1 MGSQEWRDGRIPII
15 HFLNQNSFILAGLTV
30 IALVAAFL
38 LRDGVRLADFLAL
51 AGLAGGLFV
60 AWLAL
65 RPGPSTVSNSSELQ
79 RLVGSGTPVL
89 LELQS
94 PY

>member
-1 MGSQEWRDGRIPII
+1 M
-15 HFLNQNSFILAGLTV
+15 
-30 IALVAAFL
+30 IALVAGLL
-38 LRDGVRLADFLAL
+38 LRDGVRLADLLAL
-51 AGLAGGLFV
+51 AALAGGTFA

-65 RPGPSTVSNSSELQ
+65 RPGPSTVPNPSDLQ
-79 RLVGSGTPVL
+79 GLIGSGTPVL

>member
-1 MGSQEWRDGRIPII
+1 MI
-15 HFLNQNSFILAGLTV
+15 V
-30 IALVAAFL
+30 LVAGFL
-38 LRDGVRLADFLAL
+38 LRDGVRPADLLAL
-51 AGLAGGLFV
+51 AALAGGILV

-65 RPGPSTVSNSSELQ
+65 RPGPSTVSNSSDIQKLI
-79 RLVGSGTPVL
+79 GSGTPVL

>member
-1 MGSQEWRDGRIPII
+1 MGSQERQDGRIPII
-15 HFLNQNSFILAGLTV
+15 HFLNQNSFIFAGLTV
-30 IALVAAFL
+30 LVLVAGFL
-38 LRDGVRLADFLAL
+38 LRDGVRPADLLALTAL
-51 AGLAGGLFV
+51 AGGIFA

-65 RPGPSTVSNSSELQ
+65 RPGPSTVSNSSDIQ
-79 RLVGSGTPVL
+79 KLVGSGTPVL